1 MHSGMDPGQCERNPR
16 CTRGYKHGGL
26 GGHCRLWRRDTSD
39 GVVEPVMG
47 AGEAGWAA
55 SAFPRVSG
63 ALESIGISL
72 ARQAA
77 ELSDVAGADLAFLGH
92 MSHAQLRALGEECMA
107 LPESARGDFVRELVW
122 RRCQDRGGASADQ
135 GPSAFGGPLPPPP
148 PPPPLQPAPLSL
160 PPPPLPPPPL
170 RHPPPPFQMGAVQIA
185 VPLALPFAGQPQYW
199 NAQMQAQLAQLQC
212 HQSLVQWQQQQR
224 EQHEQHSSTQ

>member
-1 MHSGMDPGQCERNPR
+1 
-16 CTRGYKHGGL
+16 
-26 GGHCRLWRRDTSD
+26 
-39 GVVEPVMG
+39 MG

-122 RRCQDRGGASADQ
+122 RRCQDRGAARRLAKSRARLAGRLRRRLRRRHSNQRRFRFRRRLFLRPAASSSAAAIPD
-135 GPSAFGGPLPPPP
+135 GRLSRFRLPSRWRCHL
-148 PPPPLQPAPLSL
+148 
-160 PPPPLPPPPL
+160 
-170 RHPPPPFQMGAVQIA
+170 
-185 VPLALPFAGQPQYW
+185 LASPNIGMP
-199 NAQMQAQLAQLQC
+199 
-212 HQSLVQWQQQQR
+212 
-224 EQHEQHSSTQ
+224 SS

>member
-1 MHSGMDPGQCERNPR
+1 
-16 CTRGYKHGGL
+16 
-26 GGHCRLWRRDTSD
+26 
-39 GVVEPVMG
+39 MG

-122 RRCQDRGGASADQ
+122 RRCQDRGAARRLAKSRARLAGRLRRRLRRRHSNRRRFRLFRRRLFRRRRFDIRRRHSRWAPFRLPSRWRCHLLASPNI
-135 GPSAFGGPLPPPP
+135 GMPS
-148 PPPPLQPAPLSL
+148 S
-160 PPPPLPPPPL
+160 
-170 RHPPPPFQMGAVQIA
+170 
-185 VPLALPFAGQPQYW
+185 
-199 NAQMQAQLAQLQC
+199 
-212 HQSLVQWQQQQR
+212 
-224 EQHEQHSSTQ
+224 

>member
-92 MSHAQLRALGEECMA
+92 MSHAQLR
-107 LPESARGDFVRELVW
+107 
-122 RRCQDRGGASADQ
+122 
-135 GPSAFGGPLPPPP
+135 
-148 PPPPLQPAPLSL
+148 SL
-160 PPPPLPPPPL
+160 
-170 RHPPPPFQMGAVQIA
+170 
-185 VPLALPFAGQPQYW
+185 
-199 NAQMQAQLAQLQC
+199 
-212 HQSLVQWQQQQR
+212 
-224 EQHEQHSSTQ
+224 